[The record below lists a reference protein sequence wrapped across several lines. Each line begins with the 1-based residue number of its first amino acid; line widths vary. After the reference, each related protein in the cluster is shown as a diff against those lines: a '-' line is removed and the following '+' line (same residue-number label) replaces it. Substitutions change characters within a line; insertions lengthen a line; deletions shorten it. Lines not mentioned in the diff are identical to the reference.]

1 MLKKIFFTFLIILIL
16 IPSIAKASL
25 FDDLLSQIRGVIN
38 NIGISNNKDDDAN
51 DNNLT
56 NNANSVN
63 QTPITNFSPSGF
75 CFVNEMQFGDR
86 NNDVKELQ
94 KFLSQFPDIYP
105 ERLTTGYFG
114 SLTKQ
119 AVIRF
124 QNKFKSDILT
134 PAGLK
139 YGTGYVGQYTLDK
152 LNEMNECSIETD
164 DEYINNS
171 GSDSDI
177 NIDIPVENTPPVSV
191 PEDNSIIDDEQ
202 IEPEPNVPTVKI
214 KTYCSDT
221 NDLFINS
228 ASMDS
233 TAERSDVR
241 QIIFNFENPSYEN
254 VTDIS
259 INIGNQTISAGNINA
274 CQDEGYRRN
283 IQHFVFDYQCM
294 SNEREVPV
302 TISWTQNNISKS
314 FTKQI
319 RVLCYQC
326 KSEVPKL
333 GVFQYTIYHK
343 DLKPENIKWYFP
355 AGDYSCSSNG
365 LNTPYD
371 SGYIAKCFGYTGSQ
385 FNESLIKASVSDMPD
400 VSDERYKN
408 YIYNPP
414 TASNV
419 LWIYCPLL
427 SPEKTF

>member
-1 MLKKIFFTFLIILIL
+1 MPKKIFFTFLIILIL

-38 NIGISNNKDDDAN
+38 NIGISNNKDDGAD
-51 DNNLT
+51 DNSPT

-86 NNDVKELQ
+86 NTDVKELQ

-124 QNKFKSDILT
+124 QNKFKSEILI

-139 YGTGYVGQYTLDK
+139 QGTGYVGQYTLDK
-152 LNEMNECSIETD
+152 LNSLNKCTIESID
-164 DEYINNS
+164 NS
-171 GSDSDI
+171 DSDSDI
-177 NIDIPVENTPPVSV
+177 NIDIPPVST
-191 PEDNSIIDDEQ
+191 PDDSNIIDDEP
-202 IEPEPNVPTVKI
+202 IEPGPSLPTVKI
-214 KTYCSDT
+214 KAYCSDSK
-221 NDLFINS
+221 DLFINS

-233 TAERSDVR
+233 TAEKTDIRK
-241 QIIFNFENPSYEN
+241 IIFDFENPNYEDATN
-254 VTDIS
+254 VT
-259 INIGNQTISAGNINA
+259 INIGNQIINVGNIKA
-274 CQDEGYRRN
+274 CRDEDNKIN
-283 IQHFVFDYQCM
+283 IQHFSFDYQCT
-294 SNEREVPV
+294 SNERDTNV
-302 TISWTQNNISKS
+302 TVSWIQNNISKS
-314 FTKQI
+314 FTKPI
-319 RVLCYQC
+319 RVSCFQC
-326 KSEVPKL
+326 KSEIPKL
-333 GVFQYTIYHK
+333 GIYQYTIYHK
-343 DLKPENIKWYFP
+343 DLQPEKIKWYFP

-371 SGYIAKCFGYTGSQ
+371 SGYVAKCFGYTGSQ
-385 FNESLIKASVSDMPD
+385 FNESKIKASISDLPD
-400 VSDERYKN
+400 MTDERYKN
-408 YIYNPP
+408 FIYNPP

-427 SPEKTF
+427 TPEKTF